1 MLAVTALGIVR
12 FAGQTAAISDK
23 PSIAVLPFANLSR
36 DPEQDYLSD
45 GIAEDLITN
54 LSSFSELV
62 VSARN
67 SSFAYRGKS
76 MRARQ
81 IGRDLGVRYLLQG
94 SVHRDREQLRIMVQL
109 VDAPSERQVWA
120 KQYDRPFAAVFAL
133 QDAITQEILA
143 SLVSNIRVADV
154 NRMMPVPAADL
165 SAYELVLRARE
176 ASFRTAT
183 ESSNIEA
190 RALAELAVEADPS
203 YASAH
208 VELGRTY
215 YRAFVLEWEGA
226 SALDL
231 ALESARRA
239 MSLDQR
245 SASAHELLGRIHLRR
260 GQHETAIAMLETA
273 LALNVNRADSYASL
287 ADALTF
293 AGRAE
298 EAVPLLEK
306 AMRLDPHYLPQL
318 DMYLGRALYF
328 LRRYPRAQMM
338 LEACVTRA
346 PGFRPC
352 YMYLAPVYAELD
364 RIEEARRVAAE
375 LLKLSPQF
383 TVERSVRRHLPFVE
397 GPMQQFAEGLLKA
410 GVPER

>member
-1 MLAVTALGIVR
+1 
-12 FAGQTAAISDK
+12 
-23 PSIAVLPFANLSR
+23 
-36 DPEQDYLSD
+36 
-45 GIAEDLITN
+45 
-54 LSSFSELV
+54 
-62 VSARN
+62 
-67 SSFAYRGKS
+67 
-76 MRARQ
+76 
-81 IGRDLGVRYLLQG
+81 
-94 SVHRDREQLRIMVQL
+94 
-109 VDAPSERQVWA
+109 
-120 KQYDRPFAAVFAL
+120 
-133 QDAITQEILA
+133 
-143 SLVSNIRVADV
+143 
-154 NRMMPVPAADL
+154 MPVPAADL
-165 SAYELVLRARE
+165 SASELVLRARE

-231 ALESARRA
+231 AQESARRA